1 MNSRTTMKNLLP
13 ICCPFV
19 AHLLPERGSFVARKS
34 FISGCFHASACVQ
47 ANKKKS
53 ALITGSAQSLMG

>member
-19 AHLLPERGSFVARKS
+19 ARKR

-47 ANKKKS
+47 ANKQKKS